1 MAKTSSYCV
10 KTTPKRCVPPRPF
23 SMAKTFSA
31 PPPLFVGVKLHI
43 PPLPFCSTLLP
54 IISDQSLILPSPASM
69 LVDPGLS
76 VIRWHQDINPGEVV
90 RSGLRFLNQYG
101 RRKLAANPSASWIS
115 FLISLAD
122 EKEVRVSNKLS
133 EASFGR
139 KGPVINYRKGE
150 LYNKI

>member
-10 KTTPKRCVPPRPF
+10 KTTPKRFVPPPP
-23 SMAKTFSA
+23 SA
-31 PPPLFVGVKLHI
+31 WLKLFPPPPLFVGVKLHMP

-139 KGPVINYRKGE
+139 KGLVINYRKGGGGF
-150 LYNKI
+150 I